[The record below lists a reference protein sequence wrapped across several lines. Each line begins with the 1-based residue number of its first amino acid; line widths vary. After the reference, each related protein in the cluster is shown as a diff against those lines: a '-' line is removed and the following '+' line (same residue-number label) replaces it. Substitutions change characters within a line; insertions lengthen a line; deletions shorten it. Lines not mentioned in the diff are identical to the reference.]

1 MTTTTTSNTTPSDH
15 EDYRIAL
22 YYCYIPINNV
32 NDCMARQ
39 HDICS
44 SLQLNGRIRI
54 SSEGING
61 VLSGIYKNLLE
72 YESQTT
78 LQLHLNKPLE
88 VKYGDLRRDLTVA
101 QQLFDSLSIKETR
114 EVISLFDFNQECSTG
129 VPHDTLS
136 FQHLSDNKEHD
147 SDYSSRPRRLS
158 PREWND
164 QLLQCQSHNS
174 IILLDA
180 RNVYESRV
188 GYFCVEGIPT
198 LLPNT
203 RKYSDLPRVLRDH
216 KETLT
221 SKEKVYVF
229 CTGGVRCEPA
239 SVYLQMLVPHLQIYQ
254 LEGGIQRYLQ
264 EFASDPRNCL
274 FQGKNFVFDWR
285 RTDPCSSG
293 AATAVGKCITCRVPH
308 DDYDNG
314 HAPAQHKEARCCK
327 CRVLIL
333 CCNSC
338 RSKLCLW
345 GEEKTRGHLPKLYCG
360 GMSHCMD
367 ECNDS
372 GSNRQA
378 TII

>member
-1 MTTTTTSNTTPSDH
+1 
-15 EDYRIAL
+15 
-22 YYCYIPINNV
+22 
-32 NDCMARQ
+32 
-39 HDICS
+39 
-44 SLQLNGRIRI
+44 
-54 SSEGING
+54 
-61 VLSGIYKNLLE
+61 LLE

-114 EVISLFDFNQECSTG
+114 EVISLFDLNQESSTG
-129 VPHDTLS
+129 VLHDTLS
-136 FQHLSDNKEHD
+136 FQHLSDKEHHH
-147 SDYSSRPRRLS
+147 SDSRPRPRPPRRRRLS
-158 PREWND
+158 PHEWND
-164 QLLQCQSHNS
+164 QLLLQSQSHNNS

-188 GYFCVEGIPT
+188 GHFCVEGIPT

-203 RKYSDLPRVLRDH
+203 RKYSDLPRVLQDY
-216 KETLT
+216 KETLA
-221 SKEKVYVF
+221 SKEKVYMF

-239 SVYLQMLVPHLQIYQ
+239 SVYLQTLVPHLLIYQ
-254 LEGGIQRYLQ
+254 LDGGIQRYLQ
-264 EFASDPRNCL
+264 EFASSEDPRNCL
-274 FQGKNFVFDWR
+274 FQGKNFVFDGR
-285 RTDPCSSG
+285 RTDPCGSSG
-293 AATAVGKCITCRVPH
+293 AVTAVGKCITCRVPH

-314 HAPAQHKEARCCK
+314 HAPVQRKEARCCK

-360 GMSHCMD
+360 GISHCMVD
-367 ECNDS
+367 ECKHDS
-372 GSNRQA
+372 GSNNQA